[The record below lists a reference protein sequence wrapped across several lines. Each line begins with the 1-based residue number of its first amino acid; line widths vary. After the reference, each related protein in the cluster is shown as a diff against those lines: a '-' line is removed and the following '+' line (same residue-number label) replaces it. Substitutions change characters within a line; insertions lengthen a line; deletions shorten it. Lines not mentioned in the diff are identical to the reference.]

1 MKRKMMLLLCACML
15 VFSGCQKEEPV
26 PEQEK
31 IRLEFYNRKR
41 EVYAVLEEII
51 GKFNASQ
58 DEIEVYQNMNTNADT
73 ALRISAVEGEFPDL
87 VELGGL
93 QSVETFEYVMGNC
106 LRPLEDMECAG
117 RIKEEYLP
125 YLHYDS
131 HLYQMPL
138 AMSFEGIYVNK
149 DLFSEEGLKIPETY
163 EELCQVCEEIQ
174 SRGKVPFLFADKES
188 WTVHQNWESIEGA
201 IRGNFEEI
209 WTEVA
214 TGKTS
219 FTEDPIS
226 RGSLEKLIAL
236 HQYTTEECRDLNYDE
251 AMTQFAQG
259 EAFMFMQGSWAYGS
273 IMERNPQMNLE
284 LIPFPV
290 DNGQEQFVTMWI
302 DSSVGI
308 SRDCKYPEEAEKF
321 VEFLMKPEILQLY
334 LDAECSLSSM
344 EGNKNRAEYAPR
356 VHQLIREGRAVMDA
370 SWLPLQTSVIRDKDI
385 LSLMPDAGKV
395 EIDDYLDTYTKSL
408 QKHKDLYLE
417 AKEKR
422 E

>member
-163 EELCQVCEEIQ
+163 EELCQV
-174 SRGKVPFLFADKES
+174 S
-188 WTVHQNWESIEGA
+188 
-201 IRGNFEEI
+201 
-209 WTEVA
+209 
-214 TGKTS
+214 
-219 FTEDPIS
+219 
-226 RGSLEKLIAL
+226 
-236 HQYTTEECRDLNYDE
+236 
-251 AMTQFAQG
+251 
-259 EAFMFMQGSWAYGS
+259 
-273 IMERNPQMNLE
+273 
-284 LIPFPV
+284 
-290 DNGQEQFVTMWI
+290 
-302 DSSVGI
+302 
-308 SRDCKYPEEAEKF
+308 
-321 VEFLMKPEILQLY
+321 
-334 LDAECSLSSM
+334 
-344 EGNKNRAEYAPR
+344 
-356 VHQLIREGRAVMDA
+356 
-370 SWLPLQTSVIRDKDI
+370 
-385 LSLMPDAGKV
+385 
-395 EIDDYLDTYTKSL
+395 
-408 QKHKDLYLE
+408 
-417 AKEKR
+417 
-422 E
+422 